1 MKPACKKAKPVK
13 ELTERQKVILEII
26 SENPFI
32 AAKAVAE
39 KVAAK
44 TAVTDRTVMNDITRL
59 KQMGILC
66 RKGSKDSKWVIAEK
80 EA

>member
-1 MKPACKKAKPVK
+1 MKASAKKNQVK

-26 SENPFI
+26 AQNPFI
-32 AAKAVAE
+32 AAKVMAE

-44 TAVTDRTVMNDITRL
+44 TAVTDKTVMNDITRL
-59 KQMGILC
+59 KQMGILS

>member
-1 MKPACKKAKPVK
+1 M
-13 ELTERQKVILEII
+13 
-26 SENPFI
+26 
-32 AAKAVAE
+32 AE

-44 TAVTDRTVMNDITRL
+44 TAITDRTVMNDITRL
-59 KQMGILC
+59 KQMGILS

>member
-1 MKPACKKAKPVK
+1 MKASAKKNQVK

-26 SENPFI
+26 AQNPFI
-32 AAKAVAE
+32 AAKVVAE

-44 TAVTDRTVMNDITRL
+44 TAVTDKTVMNDITRL
-59 KQMGILC
+59 KQMGILS

>member
-1 MKPACKKAKPVK
+1 MKQVPEKKNLGK

-26 SENPFI
+26 TQDPFTT
-32 AAKAVAE
+32 AKAVAE

-44 TAVTDRTVMNDITRL
+44 TAVTDKTVLNDIARL
-59 KQMGILC
+59 KKMGILT
-66 RKGSKDSKWVIAEK
+66 RKGCKEGKWTVTVE